1 MFRRSLIDLVF
12 PDDDETFRLHMDFYV
27 VVMAQMVAGSLLVTV
42 PAMSRA
48 IEAGSP
54 WKPPRAQP
62 IVSTISRF
70 ACSTTSGGR
79 SS

>member
-1 MFRRSLIDLVF
+1 MATPLAKVARSGLVCR
-12 PDDDETFRLHMDFYV
+12 PLTM
-27 VVMAQMVAGSLLVTV
+27 MVAGSLLVTV

-48 IEAGSP
+48 IEAGSL